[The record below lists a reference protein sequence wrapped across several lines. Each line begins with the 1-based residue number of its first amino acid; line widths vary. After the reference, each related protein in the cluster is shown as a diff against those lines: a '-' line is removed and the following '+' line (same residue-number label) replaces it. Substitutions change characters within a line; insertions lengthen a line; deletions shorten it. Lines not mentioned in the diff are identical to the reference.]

1 MPKNQISFKTSSLL
15 SLSPSKDGKRIYLYD
30 DRTEGLELTVTA
42 AGTKTFNA
50 YKWVNGRPRRVTLGR
65 FDPDAMQSAEFDKNP
80 LAVLGNNPGLTV
92 EQARRLCRA
101 VIGAWVSGTDPQE
114 VLRNTRDQLTLGD
127 LFETYMEHYAKHHTK
142 TWKET
147 NACFERYLSKWR
159 RRPVKDIT
167 RSEVQLLVNRL
178 GQDVGHTTANRVM
191 ELVRAIINKGRLW
204 KLITIDNPATG
215 ISKFK
220 LKPRKRFV
228 QGDELPRL
236 IEAIQQE
243 HNEDI
248 RDFVLISL
256 STGAR
261 KMNVLSMRWEH
272 VDLPNAVWK
281 IPDTKNDEPQE
292 ILLTQEELEI
302 LRRRFTER
310 TSFEWV
316 FPGTGRKGHLH
327 DPKKGWERILRRAG
341 ITDLHLHDLR
351 RTLGSYMAMTGASLS
366 VIGNTLNHK
375 DVTTTRKVYAHTARE
390 AERQARMNA
399 HGVIFSKKGGGT
411 SKIVSLQT
419 KQTEPAP
426 DTRSVDSAVTEF

>member
-1 MPKNQISFKTSSLL
+1 
-15 SLSPSKDGKRIYLYD
+15 
-30 DRTEGLELTVTA
+30 
-42 AGTKTFNA
+42 
-50 YKWVNGRPRRVTLGR
+50 
-65 FDPDAMQSAEFDKNP
+65 
-80 LAVLGNNPGLTV
+80 
-92 EQARRLCRA
+92 
-101 VIGAWVSGTDPQE
+101 
-114 VLRNTRDQLTLGD
+114 
-127 LFETYMEHYAKHHTK
+127 MEHYAKHHTK

-159 RRPVKDIT
+159 RRPVKEIT
-167 RSEVQLLVNRL
+167 RSDVQLLINRL
-178 GQDVGHTTANRVM
+178 GQDIGHTTANRVM

-204 KLITIDNPATG
+204 KLIAIDNPATG

-236 IEAIQQE
+236 MQAIQEE

-272 VDLPNAVWK
+272 VDLANAVWN

-292 ILLTQEELEI
+292 ILLTEEELEI
-302 LRRRFTER
+302 LRRRFKER

-316 FPGTGRKGHLH
+316 FPGTGRKGYLQ

-341 ITDLHLHDLR
+341 INDLHLHDLR

-366 VIGNTLNHK
+366 VIGNALNHK

-390 AERQARMNA
+390 AERQARVTA
-399 HGVIFSKKGGGT
+399 HGVMFAKNSAGKCKVTNIHRKQSESDVDAVVTDT
-411 SKIVSLQT
+411 SAL
-419 KQTEPAP
+419 
-426 DTRSVDSAVTEF
+426 EF